1 MILSTDHNKLNF
13 IVTEL
18 GEEEETLYNKI
29 KSHLTMKKD
38 DDLVLDGFEP
48 SIPDTSCIFIDYEM
62 FDHFL
67 SFASSMPEGIQNISR
82 KFFKIKNNAEINK
95 IIDSLHHDFG
105 FSKSCID
112 LKPNSCIIR
121 YPKGSAF
128 AQQVFWM
135 CMITIFMRMMIDC
148 IPSFMVTGYCI
159 NYMDGKAKHTLCK
172 ILAKYGKQ
180 SIIFT
185 DRIILHSI
193 LSRPGH
199 DSNPSLY
206 KDLQSKQV
214 LGNVYELK
222 KGKIINTDK
231 N

>member
-18 GEEEETLYNKI
+18 GEEEILYNKI

-48 SIPDTSCIFIDYEM
+48 SIPDTSCIFIDDEM
-62 FDHFL
+62 FDHFS
-67 SFASSMPEGIQNISR
+67 SFGSSMPEEIHNISR
-82 KFFKIKNNAEINK
+82 KIFKIKNNAEINK
-95 IIDSLHHDFG
+95 IIDNLHHDFG

-112 LKPNSCIIR
+112 LKPNSCIIY
-121 YPKGSAF
+121 YPKGLAA
-128 AQQVFWM
+128 AQKFRLM
-135 CMITIFMRMMIDC
+135 CMITIFMRMMIDR
-148 IPSFMVTGYCI
+148 IPSFMVGGDSI
-159 NYMDGKAKHTLCK
+159 NRMDGKATHILCK

-185 DRIILHSI
+185 SPFMLHLNI
-193 LSRPGH
+193 DY
-199 DSNPSLY
+199 DSNISLY
-206 KDLQSKQV
+206 KDLQSKQI